1 LVVIMTDS
9 KVSSGQSL
17 DAERLT
23 SCAPFEFEILKLAKS
38 QLTGGLHG
46 GTFTPGYV
54 RKETGKGYN
63 SINATLATL
72 TKFGLLDRTSHASH
86 KDGQPVEISLYK
98 LTETGIETLSKLE
111 SGKLKVEE
119 RAPSQ
124 PQKKNERDS
133 PDGDV
138 SVIIKKLENDVA
150 AILKALDS
158 LHGKI
163 DSLHGT
169 GSAPR
174 PGPKRAR
181 KSDSD
186 AHAKTVLDSLKE
198 LAGNSRHALAQ
209 DVERMYGK
217 KIEEVGLKAGSGVY
231 FKKLIVGMEEKEL
244 LKRKYVG
251 CRSLGIRGHGSRLVL
266 EITPEGLDYLARL

>member
-1 LVVIMTDS
+1 MTDN
-9 KVSSGQSL
+9 KESSGQSL
-17 DAERLT
+17 DDERLT
-23 SCAPFEFEILKLAKS
+23 SCAPFEFEILKLARS

-72 TKFGLLDRTSHASH
+72 TKFGLLDRTSHASQR
-86 KDGQPVEISLYK
+86 DGQPVEISLYK

-119 RAPSQ
+119 RAPGL
-124 PQKKNERDS
+124 PQRKNDRAS
-133 PDGDV
+133 PDADV
-138 SVIIKKLENDVA
+138 YASIKKLENDVA
-150 AILKALDS
+150 SILKALDS
-158 LHGKI
+158 LHIKI
-163 DSLHGT
+163 DSLQGP
-169 GSAPR
+169 SAAPR

-186 AHAKTVLDSLKE
+186 FHAKTVLGALKE

-217 KIEEVGLKAGSGVY
+217 KVEESGLKAGSGVY
-231 FKKLIVGMEEKEL
+231 FKKLIVGMEEKAL

-251 CRSLGIRGHGSRLVL
+251 CRSLGIHGHGSRLML